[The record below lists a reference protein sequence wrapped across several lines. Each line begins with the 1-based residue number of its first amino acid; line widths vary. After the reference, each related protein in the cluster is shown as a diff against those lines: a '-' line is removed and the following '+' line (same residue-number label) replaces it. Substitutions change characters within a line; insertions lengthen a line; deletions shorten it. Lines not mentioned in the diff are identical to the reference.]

1 MGSGQQPPVP
11 CQTAAL
17 LLPTQ
22 PARGA
27 VQAAAGGAVL
37 AAAALQEGSH
47 GPPQAGAEQGG
58 GGRLVQHVQ
67 VGGGQSGH
75 LASICS
81 GLLQMRN

>member
-11 CQTAAL
+11 CQTAA

-37 AAAALQEGSH
+37 AAAALQEGSQ
-47 GPPQAGAEQGG
+47 GPSQAGSEQGG

-67 VGGGQSGH
+67 VAGSQ
-75 LASICS
+75 A
-81 GLLQMRN
+81 R